1 MQVERIVS
9 KLIVWNIISLDGFF
23 EGPEKWDLELHE
35 HIWGDELREL
45 SLGFGE
51 DLGLLVFGRVT
62 YEGMAEH
69 WPNDTTEPEIAEYM
83 NAVPKLVGS
92 RTLTDPAWSNTEV
105 TTDIVSELTERK
117 RQAERPIY
125 VFGSGEITNALLA
138 AGLVDELLIGIS
150 PVLLG
155 RGTPLFEPATEL
167 RPLDLLEARPLRTGG
182 VVLRYLVPA

>member
-1 MQVERIVS
+1 M
-9 KLIVWNIISLDGFF
+9 
-23 EGPEKWDLELHE
+23 GPRAPRAHLGGE
-35 HIWGDELREL
+35 ELREL

-51 DLGLLVFGRVT
+51 NLDLLVFGRVT

-92 RTLTDPAWSNTEV
+92 RTLTDPAWNNTEV
-105 TTDIVSELTERK
+105 TSDVVGELTERK
-117 RQAERPIY
+117 RRAEGPIY
-125 VFGSGEITNALLA
+125 VFGSAEVADALLA

-155 RGTPLFEPATEL
+155 RGTPLFKPATGL
-167 RPLDLLEARPLRTGG
+167 RPLELLETRSLQTGG
-182 VVLRYLVPA
+182 VVLRYAVPA